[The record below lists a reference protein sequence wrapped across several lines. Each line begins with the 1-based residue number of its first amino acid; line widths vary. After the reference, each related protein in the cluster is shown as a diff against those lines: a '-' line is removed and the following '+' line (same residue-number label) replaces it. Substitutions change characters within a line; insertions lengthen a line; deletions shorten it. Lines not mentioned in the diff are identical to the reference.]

1 MYSTQPSTLVSSAP
15 AVAAQGNAKH
25 GFDYEACQELMRGGS
40 KTFFAASRL
49 LPRRVRGPAIA
60 LYAFCRV
67 ADDAI
72 DFSDDRVTALAH
84 LNERLR
90 CVYAGNPM
98 AYEPDRALAAVVREF
113 DLPLELVAALLEGFE
128 WDAEGR
134 RYETIEDLLA
144 YGARVAGSVGAMMAV
159 VMRTRGEQA
168 LARACDLGVAMQLT
182 NIARDVGE
190 DARFGRLY
198 MPLAW
203 MREAGLEPD
212 AWLAEPVFDHRV
224 ALVVDRLIKAADEL
238 YQRSEHGIGQLPRD
252 CRPASRAARLV
263 YAEIGRELEKA
274 GHDSVNYRAVVS
286 GRRKLAL
293 LARASG
299 AALIAPADPKLHFDA
314 LPANQFLV
322 VAAKLPQG
330 DVPLQAKEAM
340 EPKRRSFDE
349 RARWTTELFERLQLA
364 EAAKKPDKDAQAKA
378 YAKAHGHRVPQQ
390 SLTEQAQ
397 PHPALLT

>member
-1 MYSTQPSTLVSSAP
+1 MQAAQPSVLKPSAP
-15 AVAAQGNAKH
+15 DAAALANAKH

-49 LPRRVRGPAIA
+49 LPSRVRGPAIA

-72 DFSDDRVTALAH
+72 DFSDDRVTALAA

-90 CVYAGNPM
+90 RVYANDPM

-134 RYETIEDLLA
+134 RYETIEELQA

-198 MPLAW
+198 LPLAW
-203 MREAGLEPD
+203 MREAGLDPD
-212 AWLAEPVFDHRV
+212 VWLQNPVFDSRI
-224 ALVVDRLIKAADEL
+224 ASVVGRLINAADEL
-238 YQRSEHGIGQLPRD
+238 YERSEHGIGQLPRD
-252 CRPASRAARLV
+252 CRPAIRAARLV
-263 YAEIGRELEKA
+263 YAEIGRELEKS
-274 GHDSVNYRAVVS
+274 GWDSINRRAVVS
-286 GRRKLAL
+286 AKRKLAL

-299 AALIAPADPKLHFDA
+299 AALVLPADPKHHFAA

-322 VAAKLPQG
+322 QAAKLPPG
-330 DVPLQAKEAM
+330 DTPAAQEQPA
-340 EPKRRSFDE
+340 PRTFDE
-349 RARWTTELFERLQLA
+349 RARWTAELFERLEHNRVSRHA
-364 EAAKKPDKDAQAKA
+364 PHHADAA
-378 YAKAHGHRVPQQ
+378 YAASHGRLPQ
-390 SLTEQAQ
+390 EQPTQQAT
-397 PHPALLT
+397 A

>member
-1 MYSTQPSTLVSSAP
+1 MPEAQPSTVTPSAP
-15 AVAAQGNAKH
+15 HLAAQSHAKH

-49 LPRRVRGPAIA
+49 LPNRVRGPAIA

-72 DFSDDRVTALAH
+72 DFSCDRLLALTE

-90 CVYAGNPM
+90 RIYAGEPM
-98 AYEPDRALAAVVREF
+98 AFAPDRALAAVVREF
-113 DLPLELVAALLEGFE
+113 DMPLELVSALLEGFE

-134 RYETIEDLLA
+134 RYETIEELQA

-190 DARFGRLY
+190 DARSGRLY
-198 MPLAW
+198 LPLEW

-212 AWLAEPVFDHRV
+212 KWLENPIFDDRLASV
-224 ALVVDRLIKAADEL
+224 INRLIKAADVL
-238 YQRSEHGIGQLPRD
+238 YQRSEHGIGHLPRD
-252 CRPASRAARLV
+252 CRPAIRAARLV

-274 GHDSVNYRAVVS
+274 GLDSINHRAVVS
-286 GRRKLAL
+286 GARKLAL
-293 LARASG
+293 LARASS
-299 AALIAPADPKLHFDA
+299 AALIAPADPEHELPA
-314 LPANQFLV
+314 LPANQFLID
-322 VAAKLPQG
+322 AARLPSG
-330 DVPLQAKEAM
+330 TAPSAS
-340 EPKRRSFDE
+340 PRRSFDE
-349 RARWTTELFERLQLA
+349 RAQWAAELFERLERADMERANTQRMKAGKVQLLA
-364 EAAKKPDKDAQAKA
+364 VE
-378 YAKAHGHRVPQQ
+378 
-390 SLTEQAQ
+390 
-397 PHPALLT
+397 PAGNHQ

>member
-1 MYSTQPSTLVSSAP
+1 MPEAQPSVLIPSASGI
-15 AVAAQGNAKH
+15 AAQAKH
-25 GFDYEACQELMRGGS
+25 GFDYAACQELMRGGS

-49 LPRRVRGPAIA
+49 LPGRVRGPAIA

-72 DFSDDRVTALAH
+72 DFSDDRVTALAA

-90 CVYAGNPM
+90 RVYANDPM
-98 AYEPDRALAAVVREF
+98 AYEPDKALAAVVREF

-134 RYETIEDLLA
+134 RYETIEDLEA

-198 MPLAW
+198 LPMTW
-203 MREAGLEPD
+203 MREAGLDPD
-212 AWLAEPVFDHRV
+212 TWLQNPLFDTRIASV
-224 ALVVDRLIKAADEL
+224 IDRLIKAADVL

-252 CRPASRAARLV
+252 CRPAIRAARLV
-263 YAEIGRELEKA
+263 YAEIGRELEKV
-274 GHDSVNYRAVVS
+274 GLDSVNHRAVVS
-286 GRRKLAL
+286 GKRKLAL

-299 AALIAPADPKLHFDA
+299 AVLIAPADPKHHFAA

-322 VAAKLPQG
+322 QAAKLPPG
-330 DVPLQAKEAM
+330 DTPEG
-340 EPKRRSFDE
+340 PSHPPRRTFEE
-349 RARWTTELFERLQLA
+349 RAQWTAELFERLGRTD
-364 EAAKKPDKDAQAKA
+364 AARHASGQSQAAA
-378 YAKAHGHRVPQQ
+378 YAKAHGHRLPA
-390 SLTEQAQ
+390 QA
-397 PHPALLT
+397 PADAATQKTTL

>member
-1 MYSTQPSTLVSSAP
+1 MPESWASAVTPSASVNPAQDPASRSVS
-15 AVAAQGNAKH
+15 KR
-25 GFDYEACQELMRGGS
+25 GFDFEACEELMRGGS

-49 LPRRVRGPAIA
+49 LPSRVRGPAIA

-72 DFSDDRVTALAH
+72 DFSDDRVSALAE

-90 CVYAGNPM
+90 RVYAGDPM
-98 AYEPDRALAAVVREF
+98 AHVPDRALAAVVREF

-134 RYETIEDLLA
+134 RYETIEDLQA

-198 MPLAW
+198 LPLAW
-203 MREAGLEPD
+203 MREAQLDPD
-212 AWLAEPVFDHRV
+212 SWLKNPVFDARIASV
-224 ALVVDRLIKAADEL
+224 IDRLIKSADVL
-238 YQRSEHGIGQLPRD
+238 YRRSEHGIGQLPRD
-252 CRPASRAARLV
+252 CRPAIRAARLV

-274 GHDSVNYRAVVS
+274 GLDSINHRAVVS

-293 LARASG
+293 LARATG
-299 AALIAPADPKLHFDA
+299 AALVAPADPTLHFDA

-322 VAAKLPQG
+322 AAAKLPASDTPTASAQK
-330 DVPLQAKEAM
+330 P
-340 EPKRRSFDE
+340 RRTFEE
-349 RARWTTELFERLQLA
+349 RARWTAELFGRL
-364 EAAKKPDKDAQAKA
+364 EAADAQRSLASEAHAAA
-378 YAKAHGHRVPQQ
+378 YARAHGQSHQPKFATSESTHRD
-390 SLTEQAQ
+390 
-397 PHPALLT
+397 

>member
-1 MYSTQPSTLVSSAP
+1 MHEGRAP
-15 AVAAQGNAKH
+15 VAVASAADESAQQVAAPGQSVH
-25 GFDYEACQELMRGGS
+25 GFDYEACQELMQGGS

-72 DFSDDRVTALAH
+72 DFSNDRVSALAE

-90 CVYAGNPM
+90 RVYAGDPM
-98 AYEPDRALAAVVREF
+98 SYEPDRALAAVVREF

-134 RYETIEDLLA
+134 RYETIEDLQA

-198 MPLAW
+198 LPLAW
-203 MREAGLEPD
+203 MREAQLDPD
-212 AWLAEPVFDHRV
+212 NWLKNPVFDGRIASV
-224 ALVVDRLIKAADEL
+224 IDRLIKSADVL

-252 CRPASRAARLV
+252 CRPAIRAARLV

-274 GHDSVNYRAVVS
+274 GLDSINHRAVVS
-286 GRRKLAL
+286 GKRKLAL
-293 LARASG
+293 IARATG
-299 AALIAPADPKLHFDA
+299 AALVAPADPSLHFDA

-322 VAAKLPQG
+322 TAAKLPLADGLTADAQ
-330 DVPLQAKEAM
+330 P
-340 EPKRRSFDE
+340 PRRTFEE
-349 RARWTTELFERLQLA
+349 RARWTAELFGRL
-364 EAAKKPDKDAQAKA
+364 EAADAKRSSASEAHAAA
-378 YAKAHGHRVPQQ
+378 YAKAHGQ
-390 SLTEQAQ
+390 LTSDGFSN
-397 PHPALLT
+397 TTVV

>member
-1 MYSTQPSTLVSSAP
+1 
-15 AVAAQGNAKH
+15 
-25 GFDYEACQELMRGGS
+25 MRGGS

-49 LPRRVRGPAIA
+49 LPSRVRGPAIA

-72 DFSDDRVTALAH
+72 DFSCDRILALTE

-90 CVYAGNPM
+90 RIYAGEPM
-98 AYEPDRALAAVVREF
+98 AFAPDRALAAVVRDF
-113 DLPLELVAALLEGFE
+113 DMPLELVSALLEGFE

-134 RYETIEDLLA
+134 RYETIEDLQA

-190 DARFGRLY
+190 DARSGRLY
-198 MPLAW
+198 LPLQW
-203 MREAGLEPD
+203 MREAGMDPNT
-212 AWLAEPVFDHRV
+212 WLKNPVFDARIASV
-224 ALVVDRLIKAADEL
+224 INRLIAAADVL

-252 CRPASRAARLV
+252 CRPAIRAARLV
-263 YAEIGRELEKA
+263 YAEIGRALEKT
-274 GHDSVNYRAVVS
+274 GLDSVNNRAVVS
-286 GRRKLAL
+286 GARKLAL

-299 AALIAPADPKLHFDA
+299 AVLISPADPKRHMPV

-322 VAAKLPQG
+322 EAAKLPSKGGTMPSTPPQ
-330 DVPLQAKEAM
+330 
-340 EPKRRSFDE
+340 RSFDE
-349 RARWTTELFERLQLA
+349 RARWAAELFERLERADMERANNQRMQGGRAKILA
-364 EAAKKPDKDAQAKA
+364 LNSAANHQ
-378 YAKAHGHRVPQQ
+378 
-390 SLTEQAQ
+390 
-397 PHPALLT
+397 

>member
-1 MYSTQPSTLVSSAP
+1 MSLLNTAP
-15 AVAAQGNAKH
+15 AVDPGYD
-25 GFDYEACQELMRGGS
+25 FEACQELMAGGS

-49 LPRRVRGPAIA
+49 LPGRVRGPAIA

-72 DFSDDRVTALAH
+72 DFATDRASALAH

-90 CVYAGNPM
+90 CIYAGSPM
-98 AYEPDRALAAVVREF
+98 DYEPDKALAAVVREF
-113 DLPLELVAALLEGFE
+113 HLPLELVSALLEGFE

-134 RYETIEDLLA
+134 RYETLEDLHA

-159 VMRTRGEQA
+159 IMRTRGEQA

-198 MPLAW
+198 LPLAW
-203 MREAGLEPD
+203 MREAGLDPD
-212 AWLAEPVFDHRV
+212 TWLANPVFDSKIASV
-224 ALVVDRLIKAADEL
+224 IDRLIKAADVL

-252 CRPASRAARLV
+252 CRPAIRAARLV

-274 GHDSVNYRAVVS
+274 GLDSVNHRAVVS
-286 GRRKLAL
+286 GKRKLAL

-299 AALIAPADPKLHFDA
+299 AALISPADPKHHFAA
-314 LPANQFLV
+314 LPANLFLV
-322 VAAKLPQG
+322 VAAKLPPG
-330 DVPLQAKEAM
+330 DAPATLA
-340 EPKRRSFDE
+340 EPPRRSFEE
-349 RARWTTELFERLQLA
+349 RARWTAELFERL
-364 EAAKKPDKDAQAKA
+364 ERSDAARGTSAQAHAAA
-378 YAKAHGHRVPQQ
+378 YAKAHGQV
-390 SLTEQAQ
+390 
-397 PHPALLT
+397 HPSQLDT

>member
-1 MYSTQPSTLVSSAP
+1 MQSAQPSIVTPSAPVSELASTQA
-15 AVAAQGNAKH
+15 NAKH
-25 GFDYEACQELMRGGS
+25 GFDYAACEELMRGGS

-72 DFSDDRVTALAH
+72 DNSSDRVTALAD

-90 CVYAGNPM
+90 RVYANDPM

-134 RYETIEDLLA
+134 RYETIEDLQA

-198 MPLAW
+198 LPLAW
-203 MREAGLEPD
+203 MREAGLDPD
-212 AWLAEPVFDHRV
+212 AWLKNPVFDTKIANV
-224 ALVVDRLIKAADEL
+224 IDRLIKAADIL
-238 YQRSEHGIGQLPRD
+238 YERSEHGIGHLPRD
-252 CRPASRAARLV
+252 CRPAIRAARLV
-263 YAEIGRELEKA
+263 YAEIGRQLEKA
-274 GHDSVNYRAVVS
+274 GLDSINHRAVVS
-286 GRRKLAL
+286 GKRKLAL
-293 LARASG
+293 LARASS
-299 AALIAPADPKLHFDA
+299 ALLIAPADPNIVFTA

-322 VAAKLPQG
+322 QAARLPAG
-330 DVPLQAKEAM
+330 N
-340 EPKRRSFDE
+340 EPAATNQPARRSFEE
-349 RARWTTELFERLQLA
+349 RARWTAELFERLQRTDSA
-364 EAAKKPDKDAQAKA
+364 GSRSREAHAAA
-378 YAKAHGHRVPQQ
+378 YAAAHGHRLPATLQPDRA
-390 SLTEQAQ
+390 AQ
-397 PHPALLT
+397 ELKV

>member
-15 AVAAQGNAKH
+15 AVAAQGNAQH

-224 ALVVDRLIKAADEL
+224 ASVVDRLIKAADEL

-252 CRPASRAARLV
+252 CRPAIRAARLV

-286 GRRKLAL
+286 GKRKLAL

>member
-1 MYSTQPSTLVSSAP
+1 MHEAQPSVVTPSNAST
-15 AVAAQGNAKH
+15 AAHSNAKH

-49 LPRRVRGPAIA
+49 LPGRVRGPAIA

-72 DFSDDRVTALAH
+72 DFSDDRVTALAE

-90 CVYAGNPM
+90 RVYANDPM

-134 RYETIEDLLA
+134 RYETIEDLQA

-198 MPLAW
+198 LPMAW
-203 MREAGLEPD
+203 MREAGIDPD
-212 AWLAEPVFDHRV
+212 AWLAQPVFGAKI
-224 ALVVDRLIKAADEL
+224 ALVIDRLIKAADVL

-252 CRPASRAARLV
+252 CRPAIRAARLV
-263 YAEIGRELEKA
+263 YAEIGRELERA
-274 GHDSVNYRAVVS
+274 GLDSVNHRAVVS
-286 GRRKLAL
+286 GKRKLAL

-299 AALIAPADPKLHFDA
+299 AAIVAPADPKHHFAA

-322 VAAKLPQG
+322 AAAKLPPG
-330 DVPLQAKEAM
+330 DVPATPA
-340 EPKRRSFDE
+340 EPARRSFEE
-349 RARWTTELFERLQLA
+349 RARWTAELFERLERS
-364 EAAKKPDKDAQAKA
+364 EAARSPSSQAQAAA
-378 YAKAHGHRVPQQ
+378 YAKAHGH
-390 SLTEQAQ
+390 TQ
-397 PHPALLT
+397 PHCDSNPVSAA

>member
-1 MYSTQPSTLVSSAP
+1 MRTEQPSVVMPSAP
-15 AVAAQGNAKH
+15 GTAALANAKH

-49 LPRRVRGPAIA
+49 LPSRVRGPAIA

-72 DFSDDRVTALAH
+72 DFSDDRVTALAA

-90 CVYAGNPM
+90 RVYANDPM

-113 DLPLELVAALLEGFE
+113 DMPLELVAALLEGFE

-134 RYETIEDLLA
+134 RYETIEDLQA

-198 MPLAW
+198 LPLAW
-203 MREAGLEPD
+203 MREAGLSPD
-212 AWLAEPVFDHRV
+212 AWLQNPVFDSRIASV
-224 ALVVDRLIKAADEL
+224 IDRLIKAADVL
-238 YQRSEHGIGQLPRD
+238 YERSEHGIGQLPRD
-252 CRPASRAARLV
+252 CRPAIRAARLV
-263 YAEIGRELEKA
+263 YAEIGRELEKV
-274 GHDSVNYRAVVS
+274 GLDSINHRAVVS
-286 GRRKLAL
+286 GKRKLAL
-293 LARASG
+293 LARAAG
-299 AALIAPADPKLHFDA
+299 AALLLPADPKQCFAA

-322 VAAKLPQG
+322 QAAKLPATNILVEQEQ
-330 DVPLQAKEAM
+330 PA
-340 EPKRRSFDE
+340 RRSFEE
-349 RARWTTELFERLQLA
+349 RARWTAELFERLEQTKASRRTPHQA
-364 EAAKKPDKDAQAKA
+364 EAAYAAAHGRRPHEQTTRQAQA
-378 YAKAHGHRVPQQ
+378 
-390 SLTEQAQ
+390 
-397 PHPALLT
+397 

>member
-1 MYSTQPSTLVSSAP
+1 MQEAHPSVVVRQVTP
-15 AVAAQGNAKH
+15 VAQVVNTKH

-49 LPRRVRGPAIA
+49 LPSRVRGPAIA

-72 DFSDDRVTALAH
+72 DFSNDRVTALAE

-90 CVYAGNPM
+90 RVYAGDPM

-113 DLPLELVAALLEGFE
+113 DLPLDLVSALLEGFE

-134 RYETIEDLLA
+134 RYETIEDLQA

-159 VMRTRGEQA
+159 VMRARSEQA

-198 MPLAW
+198 LPLAW
-203 MREAGLEPD
+203 MREVGLDPD
-212 AWLAEPVFDHRV
+212 AWLAHPVFDARI
-224 ALVVDRLIKAADEL
+224 ASVVDRLIKAADIL
-238 YQRSEHGIGQLPRD
+238 YERSEHGIAQLPRD
-252 CRPASRAARLV
+252 CRPAIRAARLV

-274 GHDSVNYRAVVS
+274 GLDSINRRAVVS
-286 GRRKLAL
+286 GKRKLAL
-293 LARASG
+293 LARASY
-299 AALIAPADPKLHFDA
+299 ALLISPANPRIEFSA

-322 VAAKLPQG
+322 EAALQSG
-330 DVPLQAKEAM
+330 DGATAGEAKSKLQANRI
-340 EPKRRSFDE
+340 PRRSFEE
-349 RARWTTELFERLQLA
+349 RARWTAELFERLQQA
-364 EAAKKPDKDAQAKA
+364 DAAKTTARNAQYMA
-378 YAKAHGHRVPQQ
+378 R
-390 SLTEQAQ
+390 SDS
-397 PHPALLT
+397 

>member
-1 MYSTQPSTLVSSAP
+1 MPEGRASVVNPSAVVPSAKG
-15 AVAAQGNAKH
+15 VAGQSQSGH

-49 LPRRVRGPAIA
+49 LPSRVRGPAIA

-72 DFSDDRVTALAH
+72 DFSDDRVSALAA

-90 CVYAGNPM
+90 RVYAGDPM
-98 AYEPDRALAAVVREF
+98 GYVPDRALAAVVREF

-134 RYETIEDLLA
+134 RYETIEDLQA

-198 MPLAW
+198 LPLAW
-203 MREAGLEPD
+203 MREAQLDPD
-212 AWLAEPVFDHRV
+212 SWLKNPVFDARIASV
-224 ALVVDRLIKAADEL
+224 IDRLIKAADVL

-252 CRPASRAARLV
+252 CRPAIRAARLV

-274 GHDSVNYRAVVS
+274 GLDSVNHRAVVS
-286 GRRKLAL
+286 GKRKLAL
-293 LARASG
+293 LARATG
-299 AALIAPADPKLHFDA
+299 AALVAPADPTRHFDA

-322 VAAKLPQG
+322 AAARLPADNALTVG
-330 DVPLQAKEAM
+330 GQA
-340 EPKRRSFDE
+340 PRRTFEE
-349 RARWTTELFERLQLA
+349 RARWTAELFERL
-364 EAAKKPDKDAQAKA
+364 EAADAQRSLASEAHAAA
-378 YAKAHGHRVPQQ
+378 YAKSHGLNHQ
-390 SLTEQAQ
+390 SRFVTLES
-397 PHPALLT
+397 PLPE

>member
-1 MYSTQPSTLVSSAP
+1 MQTAQPSVVRPSAP
-15 AVAAQGNAKH
+15 EAAALAHAKH

-49 LPRRVRGPAIA
+49 LPSRVRGPAIA

-72 DFSDDRVTALAH
+72 DFSDDRVTALAA

-90 CVYAGNPM
+90 RVYANDPM
-98 AYEPDRALAAVVREF
+98 AYEPDRALAAVVLEF

-134 RYETIEDLLA
+134 RYETIEDLQA

-198 MPLAW
+198 LPLAW
-203 MREAGLEPD
+203 MREAGLDPD
-212 AWLAEPVFDHRV
+212 IWLQNPVFDSRIASV
-224 ALVVDRLIKAADEL
+224 IDRLIKAADML
-238 YQRSEHGIGQLPRD
+238 YERSEHGIGQLPRD
-252 CRPASRAARLV
+252 CRPAIRAARLV

-274 GHDSVNYRAVVS
+274 GLDSINHRAVVS
-286 GRRKLAL
+286 GKRKLAL

-299 AALIAPADPKLHFDA
+299 AAILLPADPKQHFAA

-322 VAAKLPQG
+322 QAAKLPATDAPAAQEQ
-330 DVPLQAKEAM
+330 PA
-340 EPKRRSFDE
+340 RRSFEE
-349 RARWTTELFERLQLA
+349 RARWTSELFERLEHTKASRHTPHHA
-364 EAAKKPDKDAQAKA
+364 EAA
-378 YAKAHGHRVPQQ
+378 YAAAHGRRAPDQTTQQ
-390 SLTEQAQ
+390 TQG
-397 PHPALLT
+397 